1 MAQGEEPNMG
11 QGTTGAKDHG
21 ENWQDLEARLKSI
34 KAYLEAEAKTEK
46 DAKSLKAR
54 LNLTGEER
62 DLTSEEEEY
71 KKNLKAEQ
79 MQTHEGLEEIKT
91 DLEKIKEDIDCT
103 SEVKGLKE
111 LRKQVDKYLREVEER
126 LGAVERVEENQSM

>member
-1 MAQGEEPNMG
+1 
-11 QGTTGAKDHG
+11 
-21 ENWQDLEARLKSI
+21 
-34 KAYLEAEAKTEK
+34 
-46 DAKSLKAR
+46 
-54 LNLTGEER
+54 
-62 DLTSEEEEY
+62 
-71 KKNLKAEQ
+71 

>member
-34 KAYLEAEAKTEK
+34 KAYLKAEAKTEK

-71 KKNLKAEQ
+71 KPKKV
-79 MQTHEGLEEIKT
+79 GGK
-91 DLEKIKEDIDCT
+91 K
-103 SEVKGLKE
+103 
-111 LRKQVDKYLREVEER
+111 
-126 LGAVERVEENQSM
+126 

>member
-1 MAQGEEPNMG
+1 MAQGEEPNMR
-11 QGTTGAKDHG
+11 QGTTGTKDHG

-34 KAYLEAEAKTEK
+34 KAYLKAEAKTEK
-46 DAKSLKAR
+46 DAKALKAR

-126 LGAVERVEENQSM
+126 LGAVGRVEEN